1 MKTKGK
7 VKDVLFW
14 AALAAAVLVAGW
26 MLWPRPL
33 AAEFDAGRQFAASVT
48 TVGVQNGTIWMD
60 SSEQYDLEGSAALQE
75 VLEGYSY
82 HLCWDSLL
90 GENAIDGKGG
100 SDAWLYINN
109 NASEQLISNG
119 TSRIFLNHRVVKVG
133 YLGNRRGAALNQE
146 LLDALRGE

>member
-1 MKTKGK
+1 MKKRILT
-7 VKDVLFW
+7 
-14 AALAAAVLVAGW
+14 AALLAVALFTAW

-33 AAEFDAGRQFAASVT
+33 ATEFDAGRQFAASVT
-48 TVGVQNGTIWMD
+48 TTGVQNGTSWTD

-82 HLCWDSLL
+82 HLCWGSLL

-146 LLDALRGE
+146 LLDALRKA

>member
-1 MKTKGK
+1 
-7 VKDVLFW
+7 
-14 AALAAAVLVAGW
+14 
-26 MLWPRPL
+26 
-33 AAEFDAGRQFAASVT
+33 
-48 TVGVQNGTIWMD
+48 MD

-90 GENAIDGKGG
+90 GENVIDGKGG